1 MKFND
6 NEKNEI
12 IKSLNKIIKKT
23 YMVKTGDAKIDNQ
36 YLNMKDVLDYY
47 NRTNNIDF
55 QKTTLQNL
63 SESSFKSLSFESLL
77 SDDRNGDK
85 QKDKDKDHDRNDDKQ
100 KDEGEDINL
109 EKSVNEQIDKSIMP
123 SDKIDKEGI
132 MQELAEMTEEEKDI
146 TSKDV
151 KSIVKAA
158 TIKAIY
164 KATLEKYEDNRKRI
178 MEHADIV
185 RRRDGDFALEDRLAA
200 ENRMYEVYLQK
211 LGKQYSSILPSH
223 KAIENDEKIAA
234 KQKDIKDEHNKE
246 EEAKEKKREEDISRI
261 VLLYNEKSEI
271 EEEMAHMALNPATFD
286 KEAFQTLQNEL
297 YEKDKE
303 LASMKS
309 SPDVLIENINR
320 DDRQE
325 ELERKEFGVSKETS
339 NTPIAKT
346 STENERKEEENND
359 IIKEGTEDSL
369 ETTSANIEEVKKE
382 YYKCRNQGDYE
393 GAREKLEILRS
404 LSGSKENLEE
414 PINDLTDDGKKDYHT
429 DNEKDDEMRENLGI
443 DKSNINDED
452 RAAEL
457 DAMDAEVEEI
467 TENNGVK
474 NKEMYEPNK
483 KEVGHDEP
491 KQHTLGGNKRPW

>member
-12 IKSLNKIIKKT
+12 INNLNKIIKKT
-23 YMVKTGDAKIDNQ
+23 YMVETGNAKIDNQ
-36 YLNMKDVLDYY
+36 YLNMKDILDYY

-63 SESSFKSLSFESLL
+63 SDSSYESLL
-77 SDDRNGDK
+77 SELN
-85 QKDKDKDHDRNDDKQ
+85 HDRNDDKQ
-100 KDEGEDINL
+100 KDEGKDIVKEDL
-109 EKSVNEQIDKSIMP
+109 EKSVNEQIDKSRMP

-164 KATLEKYEDNRKRI
+164 KATLEKYEKNRKEI
-178 MEHADIV
+178 MKHADIV

-211 LGKQYSSILPSH
+211 LSKQYSSILPSH
-223 KAIENDEKIAA
+223 KAIENDKKIAA

-246 EEAKEKKREEDISRI
+246 EEAKEKKREEEISRI

-325 ELERKEFGVSKETS
+325 EIDGKEFGVSKETS

-346 STENERKEEENND
+346 STGNEQKEEKNNN
-359 IIKEGTEDSL
+359 IIKEKTEDSL
-369 ETTSANIEEVKKE
+369 ETTSANIEEVIKE

-443 DKSNINDED
+443 DKGKINGVEFDV
-452 RAAEL
+452 
-457 DAMDAEVEEI
+457 MDAEVEEI
-467 TENNGVK
+467 AKNNGVK
-474 NKEMYEPNK
+474 NKEMYDNE
-483 KEVGHDEP
+483 KEISQNEP

>member
-1 MKFND
+1 MNFSNND
-6 NEKNEI
+6 KNEI
-12 IKSLNKIIKKT
+12 LKSLNKIIKKT

-47 NRTNNIDF
+47 NRTYNIDF

-77 SDDRNGDK
+77 NDDRNDDK
-85 QKDKDKDHDRNDDKQ
+85 QKDKDHDRNDDKQ
-100 KDEGEDINL
+100 KDEGKDINL
-109 EKSVNEQIDKSIMP
+109 EKSVNEQIDKSRMP

-200 ENRMYEVYLQK
+200 ENRIYEVYLQK

-246 EEAKEKKREEDISRI
+246 EEAKEKKREEDIARI
-261 VLLYNEKSEI
+261 VVIYDEKENI
-271 EEEMAHMALNPATFD
+271 EEEMARMALNPATFD
-286 KEAFQTLQNEL
+286 KEAFQKLQNEL

-325 ELERKEFGVSKETS
+325 EIDGKEFGVSKETS

-346 STENERKEEENND
+346 SKENEQKEEENND
-359 IIKEGTEDSL
+359 RIKTETSNSL
-369 ETTSANIEEVKKE
+369 EVDSYEIERLKEVYLEYKSRGEYKE
-382 YYKCRNQGDYE
+382 AEQVIETIESIC
-393 GAREKLEILRS
+393 
-404 LSGSKENLEE
+404 GSKGILENS
-414 PINDLTDDGKKDYHT
+414 INDLNEDGKREYRTNDERN
-429 DNEKDDEMRENLGI
+429 NEMKKSLGI
-443 DKSNINDED
+443 DESNVNNEVTGFDV
-452 RAAEL
+452 L
-457 DAMDAEVEEI
+457 DARLRYC
-467 TENNGVK
+467 
-474 NKEMYEPNK
+474 YEK
-483 KEVGHDEP
+483 I
-491 KQHTLGGNKRPW
+491 RS

>member
-12 IKSLNKIIKKT
+12 INNLNKIIKKT
-23 YMVKTGDAKIDNQ
+23 YMVETGNAKIDNQ

-77 SDDRNGDK
+77 NDDRNGDK
-85 QKDKDKDHDRNDDKQ
+85 QKAKDKDHDRNDDKQ

-164 KATLEKYEDNRKRI
+164 KATLEKYEKNRKEI
-178 MEHADIV
+178 MKHADIV

-211 LGKQYSSILPSH
+211 LSKQYSSILPSH
-223 KAIENDEKIAA
+223 KAIENDKKIAA

-246 EEAKEKKREEDISRI
+246 EEAKEKKREEDIARI
-261 VLLYNEKSEI
+261 VIIYDEKSEI

-286 KEAFQTLQNEL
+286 KEAFQKLQNKL

-325 ELERKEFGVSKETS
+325 ELERKELGGNKETTDTSIARTSKE
-339 NTPIAKT
+339 
-346 STENERKEEENND
+346 NEQKEEENND
-359 IIKEGTEDSL
+359 KIKTETSNSL
-369 ETTSANIEEVKKE
+369 ENTSARIEEVKKE
-382 YYKCRNQGDYE
+382 YDRCRNQGDYE
-393 GAREKLEILRS
+393 GAVEQLEILRT
-404 LSGSKENLEE
+404 LNGSKENIEK
-414 PINDLTDDGKKDYHT
+414 PIQDLTDDGKKEYHT
-429 DNEKDDEMRENLGI
+429 YNEKDDEMKENLGI
-443 DKSNINDED
+443 DKSSVNDED

-457 DAMDAEVEEI
+457 DAMDAEVAEI
-467 TENNGVK
+467 MKNNGVK
-474 NKEMYEPNK
+474 NKEMYDNE
-483 KEVGHDEP
+483 KEVSQNEP
-491 KQHTLGGNKRPW
+491 KQHTLGGNKRPWQ

>member
-12 IKSLNKIIKKT
+12 TKSLNKIIKKT
-23 YMVKTGDAKIDNQ
+23 YMVKTGNAKIDNQ

-63 SESSFKSLSFESLL
+63 SDSSYESLL
-77 SDDRNGDK
+77 SELN
-85 QKDKDKDHDRNDDKQ
+85 HDRNDDKQ
-100 KDEGEDINL
+100 KDEGKDIVKEDL

-211 LGKQYSSILPSH
+211 LSKQYSSILPSH
-223 KAIENDEKIAA
+223 KAIENDKKIAA

-271 EEEMAHMALNPATFD
+271 EEEMAWMAANPSTFD
-286 KEAFQTLQNEL
+286 KEKFQNLQNEL

-325 ELERKEFGVSKETS
+325 ELERKEFGTSKVTP
-339 NTPIAKT
+339 NMPIAKT
-346 STENERKEEENND
+346 SNENEQKEEKNND

-452 RAAEL
+452 RAAEF
-457 DAMDAEVEEI
+457 DAMDAEVAEI
-467 TENNGVK
+467 MKNNGVK
-474 NKEMYEPNK
+474 NKEMYDNE
-483 KEVGHDEP
+483 KEVSQNEP

>member
-12 IKSLNKIIKKT
+12 INNLNKIIKKT
-23 YMVKTGDAKIDNQ
+23 YMVETGNAKIDNQ

-63 SESSFKSLSFESLL
+63 SDSSYESLL
-77 SDDRNGDK
+77 SELN
-85 QKDKDKDHDRNDDKQ
+85 HDRNDDKQ
-100 KDEGEDINL
+100 KDEGKDIVKEDL
-109 EKSVNEQIDKSIMP
+109 EKSVNEQIDKSRMP

-151 KSIVKAA
+151 KSIVKSA

-164 KATLEKYEDNRKRI
+164 KATLEKYEKNREEI
-178 MEHADIV
+178 MKHADIV

-211 LGKQYSSILPSH
+211 LSKQYSSILPSH
-223 KAIENDEKIAA
+223 KAIENDKKIAA

-246 EEAKEKKREEDISRI
+246 EEAKEKKREEDIARI
-261 VLLYNEKSEI
+261 VIIYDEKSEI

-286 KEAFQTLQNEL
+286 KEAFQKLQNKL

-325 ELERKEFGVSKETS
+325 ELERKEFGTSKVTP
-339 NTPIAKT
+339 NMPIAKT
-346 STENERKEEENND
+346 SNENEQKEEKNND

-404 LSGSKENLEE
+404 LSGSKENLEK
-414 PINDLTDDGKKDYHT
+414 PIQDLTDDGKEEYHT
-429 DNEKDDEMRENLGI
+429 DNEMKENLGI
-443 DKSNINDED
+443 DKSSINDED

-467 TENNGVK
+467 AKNNGVK
-474 NKEMYEPNK
+474 NKEMYDNEK
-483 KEVGHDEP
+483 KVSQDEP

>member
-12 IKSLNKIIKKT
+12 INNLNKIIKKT
-23 YMVKTGDAKIDNQ
+23 YMVETGNAKIDNQ

-77 SDDRNGDK
+77 NDDRNGDK
-85 QKDKDKDHDRNDDKQ
+85 QKAKDKDHDRNDDKQ

-223 KAIENDEKIAA
+223 KAIENDKKIAA

-271 EEEMAHMALNPATFD
+271 EEEMAWMAANPSTFD
-286 KEAFQTLQNEL
+286 KEKFQNLQNEL

-325 ELERKEFGVSKETS
+325 ELERKELGENKETTDTSIARTSKE
-339 NTPIAKT
+339 
-346 STENERKEEENND
+346 NEQKEEENND
-359 IIKEGTEDSL
+359 KIKTETSNSL
-369 ETTSANIEEVKKE
+369 ENTSARIEEVKKE
-382 YYKCRNQGDYE
+382 YDRCRNQGDYE
-393 GAREKLEILRS
+393 GAVEQLEILRT
-404 LSGSKENLEE
+404 LNGSKENIEK
-414 PINDLTDDGKKDYHT
+414 PIQDLTDDGKKEYHT
-429 DNEKDDEMRENLGI
+429 DNEKDDEMKENLGI
-443 DKSNINDED
+443 DKSSINDED

-467 TENNGVK
+467 AKNNGVK
-474 NKEMYEPNK
+474 NKEMYDNE
-483 KEVGHDEP
+483 KEVSQNEP
-491 KQHTLGGNKRPW
+491 KQYTLGGNKRPW

>member
-77 SDDRNGDK
+77 NDDRNGDK

-211 LGKQYSSILPSH
+211 LSKQYSSILPSH
-223 KAIENDEKIAA
+223 KAIENDKKIAA

-261 VLLYNEKSEI
+261 VLLYNKKEKI

-325 ELERKEFGVSKETS
+325 EIDGKEFGVSKETS

-346 STENERKEEENND
+346 STGNEQKEEKNNN
-359 IIKEGTEDSL
+359 IIKEKTEDSL
-369 ETTSANIEEVKKE
+369 ETTSANIEEVIKE

-404 LSGSKENLEE
+404 LRGSEENLEE

-443 DKSNINDED
+443 GKSSINDEG

-457 DAMDAEVEEI
+457 DAMDAEVAEI
-467 TENNGVK
+467 MKNNGVK
-474 NKEMYEPNK
+474 NKEMYDNEK
-483 KEVGHDEP
+483 KVSQDEP
-491 KQHTLGGNKRPW
+491 KQHTLGGNKKPW

>member
-77 SDDRNGDK
+77 NDDRNGDK

-132 MQELAEMTEEEKDI
+132 MQELSEMTEEEKDI

-178 MEHADIV
+178 MKHADIV
-185 RRRDGDFALEDRLAA
+185 RRRDGDFALEDRLAT

-211 LGKQYSSILPSH
+211 LSKQYSSILPSH

-325 ELERKEFGVSKETS
+325 ELERKELGGNNETTDPSIATTSKENEQEKKGNSDKIKTETS
-339 NTPIAKT
+339 N
-346 STENERKEEENND
+346 
-359 IIKEGTEDSL
+359 SL
-369 ETTSANIEEVKKE
+369 EVDSYEIERLKEAYLEYKSRGEYKKAE
-382 YYKCRNQGDYE
+382 QVIETIESIC
-393 GAREKLEILRS
+393 
-404 LSGSKENLEE
+404 GSKEILENS
-414 PINDLTDDGKKDYHT
+414 INDLNEDGKREYRTNDEK
-429 DNEKDDEMRENLGI
+429 DNEMKKSLGI
-443 DKSNINDED
+443 DESNVNNEVTGFDV
-452 RAAEL
+452 L
-457 DAMDAEVEEI
+457 DARLRYC
-467 TENNGVK
+467 
-474 NKEMYEPNK
+474 YEK
-483 KEVGHDEP
+483 I
-491 KQHTLGGNKRPW
+491 RS

>member
-1 MKFND
+1 
-6 NEKNEI
+6 
-12 IKSLNKIIKKT
+12 
-23 YMVKTGDAKIDNQ
+23 
-36 YLNMKDVLDYY
+36 
-47 NRTNNIDF
+47 
-55 QKTTLQNL
+55 
-63 SESSFKSLSFESLL
+63 
-77 SDDRNGDK
+77 
-85 QKDKDKDHDRNDDKQ
+85 
-100 KDEGEDINL
+100 
-109 EKSVNEQIDKSIMP
+109 MP

-223 KAIENDEKIAA
+223 KAIENDKKIAA

-271 EEEMAHMALNPATFD
+271 EEEMAWMAANPSTFD
-286 KEAFQTLQNEL
+286 KEKFQKLQNKL

-325 ELERKEFGVSKETS
+325 ELERKELGGNKETTDTSIARTSKE
-339 NTPIAKT
+339 
-346 STENERKEEENND
+346 NEQKEEENND
-359 IIKEGTEDSL
+359 KIKTETSNSL
-369 ETTSANIEEVKKE
+369 ENTSARIEEVKKE
-382 YYKCRNQGDYE
+382 YDRCRNQGDYE
-393 GAREKLEILRS
+393 GAVEQLEILRT
-404 LSGSKENLEE
+404 LNGSKENIEK
-414 PINDLTDDGKKDYHT
+414 PIQDLTDDGKKEYHT
-429 DNEKDDEMRENLGI
+429 YNEKDDEMKENLGI
-443 DKSNINDED
+443 DKSSVNDED

-457 DAMDAEVEEI
+457 DAMDAEVAEI
-467 TENNGVK
+467 MKNNGVK
-474 NKEMYEPNK
+474 NKEMYDNEK
-483 KEVGHDEP
+483 KVSQDEP
-491 KQHTLGGNKRPW
+491 KQHTLGGNKKPW

>member
-1 MKFND
+1 MNFSN

-12 IKSLNKIIKKT
+12 LNNLNKIIKKT
-23 YMVKTGDAKIDNQ
+23 YMVETGDAKIDNQ
-36 YLNMKDVLDYY
+36 YLNMKDILDYY

-63 SESSFKSLSFESLL
+63 SDSSYESLL
-77 SDDRNGDK
+77 SELN
-85 QKDKDKDHDRNDDKQ
+85 HDRNDDKQ
-100 KDEGEDINL
+100 KDEGKDIVKEDL
-109 EKSVNEQIDKSIMP
+109 EKSVNEQIDKSKMP

-146 TSKDV
+146 TSKDIE
-151 KSIVKAA
+151 SLVKAA

-164 KATLEKYEDNRKRI
+164 KATLEKYEKNRKEI
-178 MEHADIV
+178 MKHSDIV
-185 RRRDGDFALEDRLAA
+185 RRKDGDFALEDRLAA

-211 LGKQYSSILPSH
+211 LGKQYSSVLPSH

-246 EEAKEKKREEDISRI
+246 EEAKEKKREEDIARI
-261 VLLYNEKSEI
+261 VIIYDKKEKI
-271 EEEMAHMALNPATFD
+271 EKEMAWIAANPSTFN
-286 KEAFQTLQNEL
+286 KEAFQKLQNEL

-303 LASMKS
+303 LANMKS

-359 IIKEGTEDSL
+359 IIKTETSNSL
-369 ETTSANIEEVKKE
+369 EVDSYEIERLKE
-382 YYKCRNQGDYE
+382 TYLEYKSRGEYE
-393 GAREKLEILRS
+393 EAEQVIETIETIC
-404 LSGSKENLEE
+404 GSKENLEN
-414 PINDLTDDGKKDYHT
+414 PIDDLNEDGKKDFHT
-429 DNEKDDEMRENLGI
+429 NNEKDNEMKKNLGI
-443 DKSNINDED
+443 DESNVNNEVTGFDV
-452 RAAEL
+452 L
-457 DAMDAEVEEI
+457 DARLRYC
-467 TENNGVK
+467 
-474 NKEMYEPNK
+474 YEK
-483 KEVGHDEP
+483 I
-491 KQHTLGGNKRPW
+491 RS

>member
-1 MKFND
+1 MNFSN

-12 IKSLNKIIKKT
+12 LKSLNKIIKKT

-63 SESSFKSLSFESLL
+63 SDSSYESLL
-77 SDDRNGDK
+77 SELN
-85 QKDKDKDHDRNDDKQ
+85 HDRNDDKQ
-100 KDEGEDINL
+100 KDEGKDIVKEDL
-109 EKSVNEQIDKSIMP
+109 EKSVNEQIDKSRMP

-132 MQELAEMTEEEKDI
+132 MQELSEMTEEEKDI
-146 TSKDV
+146 TSKD
-151 KSIVKAA
+151 IEGLVKAA

-211 LGKQYSSILPSH
+211 LSKQYSSILPSH

-286 KEAFQTLQNEL
+286 KEAFQELQNKL

-325 ELERKEFGVSKETS
+325 EIDGKEFGVSKETS

-346 STENERKEEENND
+346 STGNEQKEEKNND
-359 IIKEGTEDSL
+359 IIKEKTEDSL
-369 ETTSANIEEVKKE
+369 ETTSANIEEVIKE

-404 LSGSKENLEE
+404 LRGSEENLEE
-414 PINDLTDDGKKDYHT
+414 TINDLTDDGKKDYHT
-429 DNEKDDEMRENLGI
+429 DNEKDDEMREKLGI
-443 DKSNINDED
+443 DKSKINGVEFDV
-452 RAAEL
+452 
-457 DAMDAEVEEI
+457 MDAEVEEI
-467 TENNGVK
+467 A
-474 NKEMYEPNK
+474 K
-483 KEVGHDEP
+483 K
-491 KQHTLGGNKRPW
+491 QRS

>member
-63 SESSFKSLSFESLL
+63 SDSSYESLL
-77 SDDRNGDK
+77 SELN
-85 QKDKDKDHDRNDDKQ
+85 HDINDDKQ
-100 KDEGEDINL
+100 KDEGKDIVKEDL
-109 EKSVNEQIDKSIMP
+109 EKSVNEQIDKSRMP

-164 KATLEKYEDNRKRI
+164 KATLEKYEKNRKEI
-178 MEHADIV
+178 MKHADIV

-211 LGKQYSSILPSH
+211 LGKQYSSILLSH
-223 KAIENDEKIAA
+223 KAIENDKKIAA

-271 EEEMAHMALNPATFD
+271 EEEMAWMAANPSTFD
-286 KEAFQTLQNEL
+286 KEKFQNLQNEL

-325 ELERKEFGVSKETS
+325 EIDGKEFGVSKETS

-346 STENERKEEENND
+346 STGNEQKEEKNNN
-359 IIKEGTEDSL
+359 IIKEKTEDSL
-369 ETTSANIEEVKKE
+369 ETTSANIEEVIKE

-404 LSGSKENLEE
+404 LSGSKENLEK
-414 PINDLTDDGKKDYHT
+414 PIQDLTDDGKEEYHT
-429 DNEKDDEMRENLGI
+429 DNEKDDEMKENLGI
-443 DKSNINDED
+443 DKSSINDED

-457 DAMDAEVEEI
+457 DAMDAEVAEI
-467 TENNGVK
+467 MKNNGVK
-474 NKEMYEPNK
+474 NKEMYDNEK
-483 KEVGHDEP
+483 KVSQNEP

>member
-12 IKSLNKIIKKT
+12 INNLNKIIKKT

-47 NRTNNIDF
+47 NRKNNIDF
-55 QKTTLQNL
+55 QKTTFQNL
-63 SESSFKSLSFESLL
+63 SDSSYESLL
-77 SDDRNGDK
+77 SELN
-85 QKDKDKDHDRNDDKQ
+85 HDRNDDKQ
-100 KDEGEDINL
+100 KDEGKDIVKEDL
-109 EKSVNEQIDKSIMP
+109 EKSVNEQIDKSRMP

-132 MQELAEMTEEEKDI
+132 MQELSEMTEEEKDI
-146 TSKDV
+146 TSKD
-151 KSIVKAA
+151 IEGLVKAA

-164 KATLEKYEDNRKRI
+164 KATLEKYEKNREEI
-178 MEHADIV
+178 MKHADIV

-211 LGKQYSSILPSH
+211 LSKQYSSILPSH
-223 KAIENDEKIAA
+223 KAIENDKKIAA
-234 KQKDIKDEHNKE
+234 KQKDIKDGHNKE

-286 KEAFQTLQNEL
+286 KEAFQELQNEL

-325 ELERKEFGVSKETS
+325 ELESKELGGNNETTDPSIARTS
-339 NTPIAKT
+339 K
-346 STENERKEEENND
+346 ENEQKEEENND
-359 IIKEGTEDSL
+359 RIKTETSNSL
-369 ETTSANIEEVKKE
+369 EVDSYEIERLKEAYLEYKSRGEYKKAE
-382 YYKCRNQGDYE
+382 QVIETIESIC
-393 GAREKLEILRS
+393 
-404 LSGSKENLEE
+404 GSKEILENS
-414 PINDLTDDGKKDYHT
+414 INDLNEDGKREYRTNDEK
-429 DNEKDDEMRENLGI
+429 DNEMKKSLGI
-443 DKSNINDED
+443 DESNVNNEVTGFDV
-452 RAAEL
+452 L
-457 DAMDAEVEEI
+457 DARLRYC
-467 TENNGVK
+467 
-474 NKEMYEPNK
+474 YEK
-483 KEVGHDEP
+483 I
-491 KQHTLGGNKRPW
+491 RS

>member
-1 MKFND
+1 MNFSN

-12 IKSLNKIIKKT
+12 LNNLNKIIKKT
-23 YMVKTGDAKIDNQ
+23 YMVETGDAKIDNQ
-36 YLNMKDVLDYY
+36 YLNMKDILDYY

-77 SDDRNGDK
+77 NDDRNGDK

-286 KEAFQTLQNEL
+286 KEAFQKLQNKL

-325 ELERKEFGVSKETS
+325 ELERKEFGTSKVTP
-339 NTPIAKT
+339 NMPIAKT
-346 STENERKEEENND
+346 SNENEQKEEKNND

-404 LSGSKENLEE
+404 LSGSKENLEK
-414 PINDLTDDGKKDYHT
+414 PIQDLTDDGKEEYHT
-429 DNEKDDEMRENLGI
+429 DNEKDDEMKENLGI
-443 DKSNINDED
+443 DKSSINDED

-467 TENNGVK
+467 AKNNGVK
-474 NKEMYEPNK
+474 NKEMYDNEK
-483 KEVGHDEP
+483 KVSQDEP

>member
-47 NRTNNIDF
+47 DRTNNIDF

-63 SESSFKSLSFESLL
+63 SDSSYESLL
-77 SDDRNGDK
+77 SELN
-85 QKDKDKDHDRNDDKQ
+85 HDRNDDKQ

-211 LGKQYSSILPSH
+211 LSKQYSSILPSH
-223 KAIENDEKIAA
+223 KAIENDKKIAA

-261 VLLYNEKSEI
+261 VLLYNKKEKI

-325 ELERKEFGVSKETS
+325 EIDGKEFGVSKETS

-346 STENERKEEENND
+346 STGNEQKEEKNNN
-359 IIKEGTEDSL
+359 IIKEKTEDSL
-369 ETTSANIEEVKKE
+369 ETTSANIEEVIKE

-404 LSGSKENLEE
+404 LRGSEENLEE

-443 DKSNINDED
+443 GKSSINDED

-457 DAMDAEVEEI
+457 DAMDAEVAEI
-467 TENNGVK
+467 MKNNGVK
-474 NKEMYEPNK
+474 NKEMYDNEK
-483 KEVGHDEP
+483 KVSQDEP

>member
-12 IKSLNKIIKKT
+12 INNLNKIIKKT

-47 NRTNNIDF
+47 NRKNNIDF

-63 SESSFKSLSFESLL
+63 SDSSYESLL
-77 SDDRNGDK
+77 SELN
-85 QKDKDKDHDRNDDKQ
+85 HDRNDDKQ
-100 KDEGEDINL
+100 KDEGKDIVKEDL
-109 EKSVNEQIDKSIMP
+109 EKSVNEQIDKSRMP

-164 KATLEKYEDNRKRI
+164 KATLEKYEKNREEI
-178 MEHADIV
+178 MKHSDIV

-211 LGKQYSSILPSH
+211 LSKQYSSILPSH

-261 VLLYNEKSEI
+261 VLLYNEKEKI

-286 KEAFQTLQNEL
+286 KEAFQNLQNEL

-325 ELERKEFGVSKETS
+325 ELESKELGGNNETTDPSIARTS
-339 NTPIAKT
+339 K
-346 STENERKEEENND
+346 ENEQKEEENND
-359 IIKEGTEDSL
+359 RIKTETSNSL
-369 ETTSANIEEVKKE
+369 EVDSYEIERLKEAYLEYKSRGEYKKAE
-382 YYKCRNQGDYE
+382 QVIETIESIC
-393 GAREKLEILRS
+393 
-404 LSGSKENLEE
+404 GSKEILENS
-414 PINDLTDDGKKDYHT
+414 INDLNEDGKREYRTNDEK
-429 DNEKDDEMRENLGI
+429 DNEMKKSLGI
-443 DKSNINDED
+443 DESNVNNEVTGFDV
-452 RAAEL
+452 L
-457 DAMDAEVEEI
+457 DARLRYC
-467 TENNGVK
+467 
-474 NKEMYEPNK
+474 YEK
-483 KEVGHDEP
+483 I
-491 KQHTLGGNKRPW
+491 RS

>member
-12 IKSLNKIIKKT
+12 INNLNKIIKKT
-23 YMVKTGDAKIDNQ
+23 YMVETGNAKIDNQ

-63 SESSFKSLSFESLL
+63 SDSSYESLL
-77 SDDRNGDK
+77 SELN
-85 QKDKDKDHDRNDDKQ
+85 HDRNDDKQ
-100 KDEGEDINL
+100 KDEGKDIVKEDL
-109 EKSVNEQIDKSIMP
+109 EKSVNEQIDKSKMP

-151 KSIVKAA
+151 ESLVKAA

-164 KATLEKYEDNRKRI
+164 KATLEKYEKNRKEI
-178 MEHADIV
+178 MRHADIV
-185 RRRDGDFALEDRLAA
+185 RKRDGDFALEDRLAT

-246 EEAKEKKREEDISRI
+246 EEAKKKKREEDIARI
-261 VLLYNEKSEI
+261 VIIYDEKSEI

-286 KEAFQTLQNEL
+286 KEAFQKLQNKL

-325 ELERKEFGVSKETS
+325 ELERKELGGNNETTDPYIATPSKE
-339 NTPIAKT
+339 
-346 STENERKEEENND
+346 NEQKEEKNND
-359 IIKEGTEDSL
+359 IIKEKTKDSL
-369 ETTSANIEEVKKE
+369 ETTSANIEEVIKE
-382 YYKCRNQGDYE
+382 YYKCRNQGDYK

-404 LSGSKENLEE
+404 LSGSEENLKG

-443 DKSNINDED
+443 GKGKINGVEFDV
-452 RAAEL
+452 
-457 DAMDAEVEEI
+457 MDAEVEEI
-467 TENNGVK
+467 AKNNGVK
-474 NKEMYEPNK
+474 NKEMYDNE
-483 KEVGHDEP
+483 KEVSQNEP
-491 KQHTLGGNKRPW
+491 KQHTLGGNKRP

>member
-23 YMVKTGDAKIDNQ
+23 YMVETGNAKIDNQ

-63 SESSFKSLSFESLL
+63 SDSSYESLL
-77 SDDRNGDK
+77 SELN
-85 QKDKDKDHDRNDDKQ
+85 HDRNDDKQ
-100 KDEGEDINL
+100 KDEGKDIVKEDL
-109 EKSVNEQIDKSIMP
+109 EKSVNEQIDKSRMP

-151 KSIVKAA
+151 KSIVKSA

-164 KATLEKYEDNRKRI
+164 KATLEKYEKNREEI
-178 MEHADIV
+178 MKHADIV

-211 LGKQYSSILPSH
+211 LSKQYSSILPSH
-223 KAIENDEKIAA
+223 KAIENDKKIAA

-325 ELERKEFGVSKETS
+325 EIDGKEFGVSKETS

-346 STENERKEEENND
+346 STGNEQKEGKNSN
-359 IIKEGTEDSL
+359 IIKEKTEDSL
-369 ETTSANIEEVKKE
+369 ETTSANIEEVIKE

-414 PINDLTDDGKKDYHT
+414 PINDLIDDGKKDYHT

-443 DKSNINDED
+443 DKSSINDED

-457 DAMDAEVEEI
+457 DAMDAEVAEI
-467 TENNGVK
+467 MKNNGVK
-474 NKEMYEPNK
+474 NKEMYDNE
-483 KEVGHDEP
+483 KEVNQNEP

>member
-77 SDDRNGDK
+77 NDDRHGDK

-223 KAIENDEKIAA
+223 KTIENDKKIAA

-271 EEEMAHMALNPATFD
+271 EEEMAWMAANPSTFD
-286 KEAFQTLQNEL
+286 KEKFQNLQNEI

-325 ELERKEFGVSKETS
+325 ELERKELGGNKETTDTSIARTSKE
-339 NTPIAKT
+339 
-346 STENERKEEENND
+346 NEQKEEENND
-359 IIKEGTEDSL
+359 IIKNETSNSL
-369 ETTSANIEEVKKE
+369 ENTSARIEEVKKE
-382 YYKCRNQGDYE
+382 YDRCRNQGDYE
-393 GAREKLEILRS
+393 GAVEQLEILRT
-404 LSGSKENLEE
+404 LNGSKENIEK
-414 PINDLTDDGKKDYHT
+414 PIQDLTDDGKKEYHT
-429 DNEKDDEMRENLGI
+429 YNEKDDEMKENLGI
-443 DKSNINDED
+443 DKSSINDED

-457 DAMDAEVEEI
+457 DAMDAEVAEI
-467 TENNGVK
+467 MKNNGVK
-474 NKEMYEPNK
+474 NKEMYDNEK
-483 KEVGHDEP
+483 KVSQDEP

>member
-12 IKSLNKIIKKT
+12 INNLNKIIKKT

-47 NRTNNIDF
+47 NRKNNIDF

-63 SESSFKSLSFESLL
+63 SDSSYESLL
-77 SDDRNGDK
+77 SELN
-85 QKDKDKDHDRNDDKQ
+85 HDRNDDKQ
-100 KDEGEDINL
+100 KDEGKDIVKEDL
-109 EKSVNEQIDKSIMP
+109 EKSVNEQIDKSRMP

-261 VLLYNEKSEI
+261 VLLYNEKEKI

-286 KEAFQTLQNEL
+286 KEAFQNLQNEL

-325 ELERKEFGVSKETS
+325 ELESKELGGNNETTDPSIARTS
-339 NTPIAKT
+339 K
-346 STENERKEEENND
+346 ENEQKEENND
-359 IIKEGTEDSL
+359 RIKTETSNSL
-369 ETTSANIEEVKKE
+369 EVDSYEIERLKEAYLEYKSRGEYKKAE
-382 YYKCRNQGDYE
+382 QVIETIESIC
-393 GAREKLEILRS
+393 
-404 LSGSKENLEE
+404 GSKEILENS
-414 PINDLTDDGKKDYHT
+414 INDLNEDGKREYRTNDEK
-429 DNEKDDEMRENLGI
+429 DNEMKKSLGI
-443 DKSNINDED
+443 DESNVNNEVTGFDV
-452 RAAEL
+452 L
-457 DAMDAEVEEI
+457 DARLRYC
-467 TENNGVK
+467 
-474 NKEMYEPNK
+474 YEK
-483 KEVGHDEP
+483 I
-491 KQHTLGGNKRPW
+491 RS

>member
-23 YMVKTGDAKIDNQ
+23 YMVKTGNAKIDNQ

-63 SESSFKSLSFESLL
+63 SDSSYESLL
-77 SDDRNGDK
+77 SELN
-85 QKDKDKDHDRNDDKQ
+85 HDRNDDKQ
-100 KDEGEDINL
+100 KDEGKDIVKEDL
-109 EKSVNEQIDKSIMP
+109 EKSVNEQIDKSRMP

-164 KATLEKYEDNRKRI
+164 KATLEKYEKNRKEI
-178 MEHADIV
+178 MKHADIV
-185 RRRDGDFALEDRLAA
+185 RRDGDFALEDRLAA

-211 LGKQYSSILPSH
+211 LSKQYSSILPSH
-223 KAIENDEKIAA
+223 KAIENDKKIAA

-246 EEAKEKKREEDISRI
+246 EEAKEKKREEDIARI
-261 VLLYNEKSEI
+261 VIIYDEKSEI

-286 KEAFQTLQNEL
+286 KEAFQKLQNKL

-325 ELERKEFGVSKETS
+325 ELERKEFGTSKVTP
-339 NTPIAKT
+339 NMPIAKT
-346 STENERKEEENND
+346 SNENEQKEEKNND

-452 RAAEL
+452 RAAEF
-457 DAMDAEVEEI
+457 DAMDAEVAEI
-467 TENNGVK
+467 MKNNGVK
-474 NKEMYEPNK
+474 NKEMYDNE
-483 KEVGHDEP
+483 KEVSQNEP

>member
-77 SDDRNGDK
+77 NDDRNGDK

-178 MEHADIV
+178 MKHADIV
-185 RRRDGDFALEDRLAA
+185 RRRDGDFALEDRLAT

-211 LGKQYSSILPSH
+211 LSKQYSSILPSH

-325 ELERKEFGVSKETS
+325 ELERKELGGNNETTDPSIATTSKEIEQEKKGNSDKIKTETS
-339 NTPIAKT
+339 N
-346 STENERKEEENND
+346 
-359 IIKEGTEDSL
+359 SL
-369 ETTSANIEEVKKE
+369 EVDSYEIERLKEAYLEYKSRGEYKKAE
-382 YYKCRNQGDYE
+382 QVIETIESIC
-393 GAREKLEILRS
+393 
-404 LSGSKENLEE
+404 GSKEILENS
-414 PINDLTDDGKKDYHT
+414 INDLNEDGKREYRTNDEK
-429 DNEKDDEMRENLGI
+429 DNEMKKSLGI
-443 DKSNINDED
+443 DESNVNNEVTGFDV
-452 RAAEL
+452 L
-457 DAMDAEVEEI
+457 DARLRYC
-467 TENNGVK
+467 
-474 NKEMYEPNK
+474 YEK
-483 KEVGHDEP
+483 I
-491 KQHTLGGNKRPW
+491 RS

>member
-12 IKSLNKIIKKT
+12 INNLNKIIKKT
-23 YMVKTGDAKIDNQ
+23 YMVETGNAKIDNQ

-63 SESSFKSLSFESLL
+63 SDSSYESLL
-77 SDDRNGDK
+77 SELN
-85 QKDKDKDHDRNDDKQ
+85 HDRNDDKQ

-223 KAIENDEKIAA
+223 KAIENDKKIAA

-325 ELERKEFGVSKETS
+325 ELERKEFGTSKVTP
-339 NTPIAKT
+339 NMPIAKT
-346 STENERKEEENND
+346 SNENEQKEEKNND

-404 LSGSKENLEE
+404 LSGSKENLEK
-414 PINDLTDDGKKDYHT
+414 PIQDLTDDGKEDYHT
-429 DNEKDDEMRENLGI
+429 DNEKDDEMREKLGI
-443 DKSNINDED
+443 GKSSINDED

-457 DAMDAEVEEI
+457 DAMDAEVAEI
-467 TENNGVK
+467 MKNNGVK
-474 NKEMYEPNK
+474 NKEMYDNEK
-483 KEVGHDEP
+483 KVSQDEP

>member
-12 IKSLNKIIKKT
+12 INNLNKIIKKT

-63 SESSFKSLSFESLL
+63 SDSSYESLL
-77 SDDRNGDK
+77 SELN
-85 QKDKDKDHDRNDDKQ
+85 HDRNDDKQ
-100 KDEGEDINL
+100 KDEGKDIVKEDL

-211 LGKQYSSILPSH
+211 LSKQYSSILPSH

-325 ELERKEFGVSKETS
+325 EIDGKEFGVSKETS

-346 STENERKEEENND
+346 STGNEQKEGKNSN
-359 IIKEGTEDSL
+359 IIKEKTEDSL
-369 ETTSANIEEVKKE
+369 ETTSANIEEVIKE

-414 PINDLTDDGKKDYHT
+414 PINDLIDDGKKDYHT

-443 DKSNINDED
+443 DKSSINDED

-457 DAMDAEVEEI
+457 DAMDAEVAEI
-467 TENNGVK
+467 MKNNGVK
-474 NKEMYEPNK
+474 NKEMYDNE
-483 KEVGHDEP
+483 KEVNQNEP

>member
-47 NRTNNIDF
+47 NRTYNIDF

-77 SDDRNGDK
+77 NDDK

-100 KDEGEDINL
+100 KDEGKDINL
-109 EKSVNEQIDKSIMP
+109 EKSVNEQIDKSRMP

-164 KATLEKYEDNRKRI
+164 KATLEKYEDNRKEI
-178 MEHADIV
+178 MKHADIV

-211 LGKQYSSILPSH
+211 LSKQYSSILPSH
-223 KAIENDEKIAA
+223 KAIENDKKIAA
-234 KQKDIKDEHNKE
+234 KQKDIKDGHNKE

-286 KEAFQTLQNEL
+286 KEAFQKLQNEL

-325 ELERKEFGVSKETS
+325 ELERKELGGSKETTDTS
-339 NTPIAKT
+339 IART
-346 STENERKEEENND
+346 SKENEQKEEENND
-359 IIKEGTEDSL
+359 KIKNETSNSL
-369 ETTSANIEEVKKE
+369 ENTSARIEEVKKE
-382 YYKCRNQGDYE
+382 YDRCRNQGDYE
-393 GAREKLEILRS
+393 GAVEQLEILRS
-404 LSGSKENLEE
+404 LNGSKENLEK
-414 PINDLTDDGKKDYHT
+414 PIQDLTDDGKKEYHT
-429 DNEKDDEMRENLGI
+429 DNEKDDKMKENLGI
-443 DKSNINDED
+443 YKSSINDED

-457 DAMDAEVEEI
+457 DAMDAEVAEI
-467 TENNGVK
+467 MKNNGVE
-474 NKEMYEPNK
+474 NKEMYDNEK
-483 KEVGHDEP
+483 KVSQDEP
-491 KQHTLGGNKRPW
+491 KQHTLGGNKRPWQ

>member
-12 IKSLNKIIKKT
+12 INNLNKIIKKT

-47 NRTNNIDF
+47 NRKNNIDF

-63 SESSFKSLSFESLL
+63 SDSSYESLL
-77 SDDRNGDK
+77 SELN
-85 QKDKDKDHDRNDDKQ
+85 HDRNDDKQ
-100 KDEGEDINL
+100 KDEGKDIVKEDL
-109 EKSVNEQIDKSIMP
+109 EKSVNEQIDKSRMP

-146 TSKDV
+146 TSKD
-151 KSIVKAA
+151 IEGLVKAA

-164 KATLEKYEDNRKRI
+164 KATLEKYEKNRKEI
-178 MEHADIV
+178 MKHSDIV

-211 LGKQYSSILPSH
+211 LSKQYSSILPSH
-223 KAIENDEKIAA
+223 KAIENDKKIAA
-234 KQKDIKDEHNKE
+234 KQKDIKDGHNKE

-286 KEAFQTLQNEL
+286 KEAFQELQNKL

-325 ELERKEFGVSKETS
+325 ELERKEFGISKETS
-339 NTPIAKT
+339 NMPIAKT
-346 STENERKEEENND
+346 SKENEQKEEKNND
-359 IIKEGTEDSL
+359 TIKEGTEDSL
-369 ETTSANIEEVKKE
+369 ETTSARIEEVKKE
-382 YYKCRNQGDYE
+382 YDRCRNQGDYD
-393 GAREKLEILRS
+393 GAVEQLEILRS
-404 LSGSKENLEE
+404 LNGSKENLEK
-414 PINDLTDDGKKDYHT
+414 PIQDLTDDRKKEYHT
-429 DNEKDDEMRENLGI
+429 DNEKDDKMKENLGI
-443 DKSNINDED
+443 DKSSINDED

-457 DAMDAEVEEI
+457 DAMDAEVAEI
-467 TENNGVK
+467 MKNNGVE
-474 NKEMYEPNK
+474 NKEMYDNEK
-483 KEVGHDEP
+483 KVSQNEP
-491 KQHTLGGNKRPW
+491 KQPTLGGNKRPWQ

>member
-63 SESSFKSLSFESLL
+63 SESSYESLL
-77 SDDRNGDK
+77 SELN
-85 QKDKDKDHDRNDDKQ
+85 HDRNDDKQ
-100 KDEGEDINL
+100 KDEGKDIVKEDL
-109 EKSVNEQIDKSIMP
+109 EKSVNEQIDKSRMP

-211 LGKQYSSILPSH
+211 LSKQYSSILPSH
-223 KAIENDEKIAA
+223 KAIENDKKIAA

-286 KEAFQTLQNEL
+286 KEAFQTLQNKL

-325 ELERKEFGVSKETS
+325 ELERKELGGNNETTDTSIARTSKE
-339 NTPIAKT
+339 
-346 STENERKEEENND
+346 NEQKEENND
-359 IIKEGTEDSL
+359 KIKNETSNSL
-369 ETTSANIEEVKKE
+369 EVDSYEIERLKE
-382 YYKCRNQGDYE
+382 AYLEYKSRGEYKEAEQVIETIESIC
-393 GAREKLEILRS
+393 
-404 LSGSKENLEE
+404 GSKEILENS
-414 PINDLTDDGKKDYHT
+414 INDLNEDGKREYRTNDEK
-429 DNEKDDEMRENLGI
+429 DNEMKKILGI
-443 DKSNINDED
+443 DESNVNNEVTGFDV
-452 RAAEL
+452 L
-457 DAMDAEVEEI
+457 DARLRYC
-467 TENNGVK
+467 
-474 NKEMYEPNK
+474 YEK
-483 KEVGHDEP
+483 I
-491 KQHTLGGNKRPW
+491 RS

>member
-77 SDDRNGDK
+77 NDDRNGDK

-211 LGKQYSSILPSH
+211 LSKQYSSILPSH
-223 KAIENDEKIAA
+223 KAIENDKKIAA

-286 KEAFQTLQNEL
+286 KEAFQTLQNKL

-325 ELERKEFGVSKETS
+325 ELERKEFGTSKVTP
-339 NTPIAKT
+339 NMPIAKT
-346 STENERKEEENND
+346 SNENEQKEEKNND

-404 LSGSKENLEE
+404 LSGSKENLEK
-414 PINDLTDDGKKDYHT
+414 PIQDLTDDGKEEYHT
-429 DNEKDDEMRENLGI
+429 DNEKDDEMKENLGI
-443 DKSNINDED
+443 DKSSINDED

-467 TENNGVK
+467 AKNNGVK
-474 NKEMYEPNK
+474 NKEMYDNEK
-483 KEVGHDEP
+483 KVSQDEP

>member
-12 IKSLNKIIKKT
+12 INNLNKIIKKT
-23 YMVKTGDAKIDNQ
+23 YMVKTKDAKIDNQ

-63 SESSFKSLSFESLL
+63 SDSSYESLL
-77 SDDRNGDK
+77 SELN
-85 QKDKDKDHDRNDDKQ
+85 HDRNDDKQ
-100 KDEGEDINL
+100 KDEGKDIVKEDL
-109 EKSVNEQIDKSIMP
+109 EKSVNEQIDKSKMP

-132 MQELAEMTEEEKDI
+132 MQELEEMTEEEKDI

-151 KSIVKAA
+151 ESLVKAA

-164 KATLEKYEDNRKRI
+164 KATLEKYEKNRKEI
-178 MEHADIV
+178 MKHADIV

-211 LGKQYSSILPSH
+211 LSKQYSSILPSH

-246 EEAKEKKREEDISRI
+246 EEAKEKKREEDIARI
-261 VLLYNEKSEI
+261 VVIYDEKENI
-271 EEEMAHMALNPATFD
+271 EEEMAWMAANPSTFD
-286 KEAFQTLQNEL
+286 KEKFQNLQNEL

-325 ELERKEFGVSKETS
+325 ELKHKELGGNNEKTDPSIATTSEGIEQEKKENSDKIKNETS
-339 NTPIAKT
+339 N
-346 STENERKEEENND
+346 
-359 IIKEGTEDSL
+359 SL
-369 ETTSANIEEVKKE
+369 ENTSARIEEVKKE
-382 YYKCRNQGDYE
+382 YDRCRNQGDYE
-393 GAREKLEILRS
+393 GAVEQLEILRT
-404 LSGSKENLEE
+404 LNGSKENIQK
-414 PINDLTDDGKKDYHT
+414 PIQDLTDDGKKEYHT
-429 DNEKDDEMRENLGI
+429 DNEKDDEMKENLGI
-443 DKSNINDED
+443 DKSSINDED
-452 RAAEL
+452 RAAEF
-457 DAMDAEVEEI
+457 DAMDNEVAEI
-467 TENNGVK
+467 MKNNGVK
-474 NKEMYEPNK
+474 NKEMYDNEK
-483 KEVGHDEP
+483 KVSQDEP
-491 KQHTLGGNKRPW
+491 KQHTLGGNKRPWQ

>member
-12 IKSLNKIIKKT
+12 TKSLNKIIKKT

-63 SESSFKSLSFESLL
+63 SDSSYESLL
-77 SDDRNGDK
+77 SELN
-85 QKDKDKDHDRNDDKQ
+85 HDRNDDKQ
-100 KDEGEDINL
+100 KDEGKDIVKEDL
-109 EKSVNEQIDKSIMP
+109 EKSVNEQIDKSRMP

-164 KATLEKYEDNRKRI
+164 KATLEKYEKNRVEI
-178 MEHADIV
+178 MKHADIV

-211 LGKQYSSILPSH
+211 LSKQYSSILPSH
-223 KAIENDEKIAA
+223 KAIENDKKIAA

-325 ELERKEFGVSKETS
+325 EIDGKESGVSKETS

-346 STENERKEEENND
+346 STGNEQKEGKNSN
-359 IIKEGTEDSL
+359 IIKEKTEDSL
-369 ETTSANIEEVKKE
+369 ETTSANIEEVIKE

-443 DKSNINDED
+443 DKSSINDED

-457 DAMDAEVEEI
+457 DAMDAEVAEI
-467 TENNGVK
+467 MKNNGVK
-474 NKEMYEPNK
+474 NKEMYDNE
-483 KEVGHDEP
+483 KEVSQNEP

>member
-12 IKSLNKIIKKT
+12 TKSLNKIIKKT

-63 SESSFKSLSFESLL
+63 SDSSYESLL
-77 SDDRNGDK
+77 SELN
-85 QKDKDKDHDRNDDKQ
+85 HDRNDDKQ
-100 KDEGEDINL
+100 KDEGKDIVKEDL
-109 EKSVNEQIDKSIMP
+109 EKSVNEQIDKSRMP

-164 KATLEKYEDNRKRI
+164 KATLEKYEKNRKEI
-178 MEHADIV
+178 MKHADIV

-234 KQKDIKDEHNKE
+234 KQKDIRDEHNKE
-246 EEAKEKKREEDISRI
+246 EEAKEKKREEDIARI
-261 VLLYNEKSEI
+261 VIIYDEKSEI

-286 KEAFQTLQNEL
+286 KEAFQKLQNKL

-325 ELERKEFGVSKETS
+325 ELERKELGGNKETTDTSIVRTSKE
-339 NTPIAKT
+339 
-346 STENERKEEENND
+346 NEQKEENND
-359 IIKEGTEDSL
+359 KIKTETSNSL
-369 ETTSANIEEVKKE
+369 ENTSARIEEAKKE
-382 YYKCRNQGDYE
+382 YDRCRNQGDYE
-393 GAREKLEILRS
+393 GAVEQLEILRT
-404 LSGSKENLEE
+404 LNGSKENLEK
-414 PINDLTDDGKKDYHT
+414 PIQDLTDDGKEEYHT
-429 DNEKDDEMRENLGI
+429 DNEKDDEMKENLGI
-443 DKSNINDED
+443 DKSSINDED

-457 DAMDAEVEEI
+457 DAMDAEVAEI
-467 TENNGVK
+467 MKNNGVK
-474 NKEMYEPNK
+474 NKEMYDNEK
-483 KEVGHDEP
+483 KVSQDEP

>member
-12 IKSLNKIIKKT
+12 INNLNKIIKKT
-23 YMVKTGDAKIDNQ
+23 YMVETGNAKIDNQ

-77 SDDRNGDK
+77 NDDRNGDK

-211 LGKQYSSILPSH
+211 LSKQYSSILPSH
-223 KAIENDEKIAA
+223 KAIENDKKIAA

-261 VLLYNEKSEI
+261 VLLYNKKEKI

-325 ELERKEFGVSKETS
+325 EIDGKEFGVSKETS

-346 STENERKEEENND
+346 STGNEQKEEKNNN
-359 IIKEGTEDSL
+359 IIKEKTEDSL

-404 LSGSKENLEE
+404 LSGSKENLEK
-414 PINDLTDDGKKDYHT
+414 PIQDLTDDGKEEYHT
-429 DNEKDDEMRENLGI
+429 DNEKDDEMKENLGI
-443 DKSNINDED
+443 DKSSINDED

-467 TENNGVK
+467 AKNNGVK
-474 NKEMYEPNK
+474 NKEMYDNEK
-483 KEVGHDEP
+483 KVSQDEP

>member
-77 SDDRNGDK
+77 NDDRNGDK
-85 QKDKDKDHDRNDDKQ
+85 QKAKDKDHDRNDDKQ

-223 KAIENDEKIAA
+223 KAIENDKKIAA

-325 ELERKEFGVSKETS
+325 EIDGKEFGVSKETS

-346 STENERKEEENND
+346 STGNEQKEEKNNN
-359 IIKEGTEDSL
+359 IIKEKTEDSL
-369 ETTSANIEEVKKE
+369 ETTSANIEEVIKE

-404 LSGSKENLEE
+404 LRGSEENLEE

-443 DKSNINDED
+443 GKSSINDAD

-457 DAMDAEVEEI
+457 DAMDAEVAEI
-467 TENNGVK
+467 MKNNGVK
-474 NKEMYEPNK
+474 NKEMYDNEK
-483 KEVGHDEP
+483 KVSQDEP
-491 KQHTLGGNKRPW
+491 KQHTLGGNKKPW

>member
-1 MKFND
+1 MNFSN

-12 IKSLNKIIKKT
+12 INNLNKIIKKT
-23 YMVKTGDAKIDNQ
+23 YMVETKDPKIDNQ
-36 YLNMKDVLDYY
+36 YINMREVLDYY
-47 NRTNNIDF
+47 KRSNSIDF

-63 SESSFKSLSFESLL
+63 SDSSYESLL
-77 SDDRNGDK
+77 SELN
-85 QKDKDKDHDRNDDKQ
+85 HDRNDDKQ
-100 KDEGEDINL
+100 KDEGKDIVKEDL
-109 EKSVNEQIDKSIMP
+109 EKSVNEQIDKSKMP

-151 KSIVKAA
+151 ESLVKAA

-164 KATLEKYEDNRKRI
+164 KATLEKYEKNRKAI
-178 MEHADIV
+178 MKHADIV
-185 RRRDGDFALEDRLAA
+185 RKRDGDFALEDRLAA

-246 EEAKEKKREEDISRI
+246 EEAKEKKREEDIARI
-261 VLLYNEKSEI
+261 VIIYDEKEKI
-271 EEEMAHMALNPATFD
+271 EEEMAWMAANPSTFD
-286 KEAFQTLQNEL
+286 KEKFQNLQNEL

-303 LASMKS
+303 LSNMKS

-359 IIKEGTEDSL
+359 IIKTETSNSL
-369 ETTSANIEEVKKE
+369 EVDSYEIERLKE
-382 YYKCRNQGDYE
+382 TYLEYKSRGEYE
-393 GAREKLEILRS
+393 EAEQVIETIETIC
-404 LSGSKENLEE
+404 GSKENLEN
-414 PINDLTDDGKKDYHT
+414 PIDDLNEDGKKDFHT
-429 DNEKDDEMRENLGI
+429 NNEKDNEMKKNLGI
-443 DKSNINDED
+443 DESNVNNEVTGFDV
-452 RAAEL
+452 L
-457 DAMDAEVEEI
+457 DARLRYC
-467 TENNGVK
+467 
-474 NKEMYEPNK
+474 YEK
-483 KEVGHDEP
+483 I
-491 KQHTLGGNKRPW
+491 RS

>member
-12 IKSLNKIIKKT
+12 INNLNKIIKKT

-63 SESSFKSLSFESLL
+63 SDSSYESLL
-77 SDDRNGDK
+77 SELN
-85 QKDKDKDHDRNDDKQ
+85 HDRNDDKQ
-100 KDEGEDINL
+100 KDEGKDIVKEDL

-211 LGKQYSSILPSH
+211 LSKQYSSILPSH

-325 ELERKEFGVSKETS
+325 VGVSKETS

-346 STENERKEEENND
+346 STGNEQKEGKNSN
-359 IIKEGTEDSL
+359 IIKEKTEDSL
-369 ETTSANIEEVKKE
+369 ETTSANIEEVIKE

-414 PINDLTDDGKKDYHT
+414 PINDLIDDGKKDYHT

-443 DKSNINDED
+443 DKSSINDED

-457 DAMDAEVEEI
+457 DAMDAEVAEI
-467 TENNGVK
+467 MKNNGVK
-474 NKEMYEPNK
+474 NKEMYDNE
-483 KEVGHDEP
+483 KEVNQNEP

>member
-77 SDDRNGDK
+77 NDDRNGDK

-109 EKSVNEQIDKSIMP
+109 EKSVNEQIDKSIMT

-211 LGKQYSSILPSH
+211 LSKQYSSILPSH
-223 KAIENDEKIAA
+223 KAIENDKKIAA

-261 VLLYNEKSEI
+261 VLLYNKKEKI

-325 ELERKEFGVSKETS
+325 ELERKEFGTSKVTP
-339 NTPIAKT
+339 NMPIAKT
-346 STENERKEEENND
+346 SNENEQKEEKNND

-404 LSGSKENLEE
+404 LSGSKENLEK
-414 PINDLTDDGKKDYHT
+414 PIQDLTDDGKEEYHT
-429 DNEKDDEMRENLGI
+429 DNEKDDEMKENLGI
-443 DKSNINDED
+443 DKSSINDED

-467 TENNGVK
+467 AKNNGVK
-474 NKEMYEPNK
+474 NKEMYDNEK
-483 KEVGHDEP
+483 KVSQDEP

>member
-1 MKFND
+1 MNFSN

-23 YMVKTGDAKIDNQ
+23 YMVETGNAKIDNQ

-63 SESSFKSLSFESLL
+63 SDSSYESLL
-77 SDDRNGDK
+77 SELN
-85 QKDKDKDHDRNDDKQ
+85 HDRNDDKQ
-100 KDEGEDINL
+100 KDEGKDIVKEDL
-109 EKSVNEQIDKSIMP
+109 EKSVNEQIDKSKLP

-132 MQELAEMTEEEKDI
+132 MHELAEMTEEEKDI
-146 TSKDV
+146 TSKD
-151 KSIVKAA
+151 IEGLVKAA

-164 KATLEKYEDNRKRI
+164 KATLEKYEKNRKEI
-178 MEHADIV
+178 MKHSDIV
-185 RRRDGDFALEDRLAA
+185 RKQDGDFALEDRLAA

-246 EEAKEKKREEDISRI
+246 EEAKEKKREEDIARI

-271 EEEMAHMALNPATFD
+271 EEEMAWMAANPSTFD
-286 KEAFQTLQNEL
+286 KEKFQNLQNKL

-303 LASMKS
+303 LSNMKS

-325 ELERKEFGVSKETS
+325 EVDNRVFGVGKETA
-339 NTPIAKT
+339 NIPIAKT
-346 STENERKEEENND
+346 TVENEQKEEENND
-359 IIKEGTEDSL
+359 KIKNATNDSL
-369 ETTSANIEEVKKE
+369 ENTSANIEEVKKE
-382 YYKCRNQGDYE
+382 YDRCRNQGDYE
-393 GAREKLEILRS
+393 GAVKRLEILRS
-404 LSGSKENLEE
+404 LNGSKENLEK
-414 PINDLTDDGKKDYHT
+414 PIQDLTDDGKKEYHT
-429 DNEKDDEMRENLGI
+429 DNEKDDKMKENLGI
-443 DKSNINDED
+443 DKSSINDED

-457 DAMDAEVEEI
+457 DAMDAEVAEI
-467 TENNGVK
+467 MKNNGVK
-474 NKEMYEPNK
+474 NKEMYDNEK
-483 KEVGHDEP
+483 KVSQDEP

>member
-1 MKFND
+1 MNFSN

-12 IKSLNKIIKKT
+12 LKSLNKIIKKT

-47 NRTNNIDF
+47 NRKNNIDF

-63 SESSFKSLSFESLL
+63 SDSSYESLL
-77 SDDRNGDK
+77 SELN
-85 QKDKDKDHDRNDDKQ
+85 HDRNDDKQ
-100 KDEGEDINL
+100 KDEGKDIVKEDL
-109 EKSVNEQIDKSIMP
+109 EKSVNEQIDKSKMP

-246 EEAKEKKREEDISRI
+246 EEAKEKKREEDIARI

-286 KEAFQTLQNEL
+286 KEAFQELQNKL

-325 ELERKEFGVSKETS
+325 ELERKELGGSKETTDTS
-339 NTPIAKT
+339 IART
-346 STENERKEEENND
+346 SKENEQKEEENND
-359 IIKEGTEDSL
+359 KIKNETSNSL
-369 ETTSANIEEVKKE
+369 ENTSARIEEVKKE
-382 YYKCRNQGDYE
+382 YDRCRNQGDYD
-393 GAREKLEILRS
+393 GAVEQLEILRS
-404 LSGSKENLEE
+404 LNGSKENLEK
-414 PINDLTDDGKKDYHT
+414 PIQDLTDDGKKEYHT
-429 DNEKDDEMRENLGI
+429 DNEKDDKMKENLGI
-443 DKSNINDED
+443 YKSSINDED

-457 DAMDAEVEEI
+457 DAMDAEVAEI
-467 TENNGVK
+467 MKNNGVENPEMYK
-474 NKEMYEPNK
+474 PNKE
-483 KEVGHDEP
+483 EVSQNEP
-491 KQHTLGGNKRPW
+491 KQYTLGGNKRPW

>member
-77 SDDRNGDK
+77 NDDRNGDK

-211 LGKQYSSILPSH
+211 LSKQYSSILPSH
-223 KAIENDEKIAA
+223 KAIENDKKIAA

-261 VLLYNEKSEI
+261 VLLYNKKEKI

-325 ELERKEFGVSKETS
+325 EIDGKEFGVSKETS

-346 STENERKEEENND
+346 STGNEQKEEKNND
-359 IIKEGTEDSL
+359 IIKEKTEDSL
-369 ETTSANIEEVKKE
+369 ETTSANIEEVIKE

-404 LSGSKENLEE
+404 LRGSEENLEE

-443 DKSNINDED
+443 GKSSINDEG

-457 DAMDAEVEEI
+457 DAMDAEVAEI
-467 TENNGVK
+467 MKNNGVK
-474 NKEMYEPNK
+474 NKEMYDNEK
-483 KEVGHDEP
+483 KVSQDEP
-491 KQHTLGGNKRPW
+491 KQHTLGGNKKPW